1 MISNRLSAAMAVLFL
16 FLSLCGVQAQ
26 GQYQMPSSVNT
37 AVLPASSGSYPASQ
51 DASLQY
57 SQYYI
62 MPQGSASFVHLT
74 ALERFELNGNTP
86 ASLYL
91 SGQVKAVP
99 YAQYQAS
106 YKGGNALW
114 IQGSESW
121 TQYVVV
127 PQGAFLSL
135 IATSPAGGNGY
146 LNEIYPDGK
155 LVKNNEYFYPA
166 SRIGIYADTIGQ
178 HILLFAI
185 GDQVSNSIV
194 IQVTSPTPSGYQQP
208 AYYQPP
214 SYAQP
219 VYYRPVYE
227 SPFYF
232 FPRHREPRNVSP
244 DDHWRHDDQSIT

>member
-1 MISNRLSAAMAVLFL
+1 MINNRPSSAMAVLFL

-26 GQYQMPSSVNT
+26 EQYQMPSSVNSAVSSDSHPAPFIHMT
-37 AVLPASSGSYPASQ
+37 AP
-51 DASLQY
+51 
-57 SQYYI
+57 
-62 MPQGSASFVHLT
+62 
-74 ALERFELNGNTP
+74 ERFELNGNTP

-91 SGQVKAVP
+91 SGQAKAVP
-99 YAQYQAS
+99 YAQYQAF

-121 TQYVVV
+121 TQYVAVQ
-127 PQGAFLSL
+127 QGAFLSL

-146 LNEIYPDGK
+146 LNEIYPNGK
-155 LVKNNEYFYPA
+155 LVRNNEYFYPA

-208 AYYQPP
+208 AYYPSP
-214 SYAQP
+214 SYVPP
-219 VYYRPVYE
+219 VYYRPFYE
-227 SPFYF
+227 SPFYL
-232 FPRHREPRNVSP
+232 FPRHRESHNVSP
-244 DDHWRHDDQSIT
+244 DDRWRHRQPIDNVTP

>member
-1 MISNRLSAAMAVLFL
+1 MISNRLSAAMAVLF
-16 FLSLCGVQAQ
+16 FILSICGVQAQ
-26 GQYQMPSSVNT
+26 EQYQMPQSVNT
-37 AVLPASSGSYPASQ
+37 AVSPVSSYSYPGSQ

-62 MPQGSASFVHLT
+62 IPQGSASFVHMT

-86 ASLYL
+86 ASLYV
-91 SGQVKAVP
+91 SGQAKAVP
-99 YAQYQAS
+99 YAQYQDS

-127 PQGAFLSL
+127 VPQGAFLSL
-135 IATSPAGGNGY
+135 IATSPVGGSGY

-166 SRIGIYADTIGQ
+166 SRIGYYADTIGQ

-194 IQVTSPTPSGYQQP
+194 IQVTSPPPSGYQQP
-208 AYYQPP
+208 AYYSPP
-214 SYAQP
+214 SYVQP

-244 DDHWRHDDQSIT
+244 DDHWRHDD